1 MNALRRLEYVD
12 RRLLIACHE
21 GPVRRV
27 FALTRLSDQF
37 EIFDSAGAALAAAA

>member
-12 RRLLIACHE
+12 T
-21 GPVRRV
+21 
-27 FALTRLSDQF
+27 LTRLSDQF